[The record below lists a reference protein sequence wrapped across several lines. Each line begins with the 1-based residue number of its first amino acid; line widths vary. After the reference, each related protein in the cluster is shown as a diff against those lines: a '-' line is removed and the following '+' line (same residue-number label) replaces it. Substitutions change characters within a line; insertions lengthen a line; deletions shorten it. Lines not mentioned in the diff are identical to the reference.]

1 MLQLWKRHIIQMSTA
16 TYLKLYYFTKSFFIL
31 CYFVII
37 FCVLITQFIPD
48 YSPKQIIKGPEA
60 TRKETQNL
68 KINTHYGILLGS
80 LWWVISTIQS
90 GYIARMRQSANP
102 RKLWTKFLHIKEH
115 KRDLLASSRPLNIV
129 VLRKVG
135 CLTVL
140 NKPHIGYQSIYFI

>member
-1 MLQLWKRHIIQMSTA
+1 
-16 TYLKLYYFTKSFFIL
+16 
-31 CYFVII
+31 
-37 FCVLITQFIPD
+37 VLITQFIPD

-102 RKLWTKFLHIKEH
+102 RKLRTKFLHIKEH

-129 VLRKVG
+129 VMRKVG

-140 NKPHIGYQSIYFI
+140 NKPHKGYQSIYFI